1 MNLPADGPRAGR
13 VPPVNRQELEA
24 YARLAVRT
32 GANVGEGQDVL
43 VLANVAQSQFVPLLA
58 AEAYRAGARFVE
70 VHYADKWVLRAQIE
84 HGSDDGLGWSP
95 PWQIERIRAIGE
107 RNGVVIQVSGDP
119 APDLFEDLDQGRV
132 ARAIPRE
139 LQAAYIETVMK
150 NLFNWTIVAFPSEGW
165 AQAVF
170 GEPDV
175 ERLWRAIAQAVR
187 LDEPDP
193 VAAWEA
199 HVAELERRAEALT
212 RGRFDRVRFRG
223 PGTDLEVGLLPHAR
237 WASARMSTSFGRSHV
252 PNMPT
257 EEVFTT
263 PDRLRAE
270 GTVRATKEFML
281 QGTRVRDLE
290 LRFEG
295 GRVVDVSASH
305 GAEVVQQQL
314 DTDEGARS
322 LGEVALVDGSSRVN
336 KAGILFLDTLFDE
349 NATCHVAYGSGLPMA
364 VEGTN
369 GVGRDALV
377 GLGVNVSAVHTDFM
391 VGGPEVEVDGLD
403 ADGAATPIIR
413 DDAWVLQ

>member
-1 MNLPADGPRAGR
+1 VNLPGDRPDQGK
-13 VPPVNRQELEA
+13 VPPVDQRELEA

-43 VLANVAQSQFVPLLA
+43 VLAHVAQAEFVRLIA
-58 AEAYRAGARFVE
+58 AEAYRAGARYVE
-70 VHYADKWVLRAQIE
+70 VNYVDKWVQRAQIE
-84 HGSDDGLGWSP
+84 LGSEDGLGWSP

-107 RNGVVIQVSGDP
+107 RNGVVIQVTGDP
-119 APDLFEDLDQGRV
+119 APDLFEDLDQSRV

-139 LQAAYIETVMK
+139 LQAAYIATVMK
-150 NLFNWTIVAFPSEGW
+150 NLFNWTIVAFPNEGW

-193 VAAWEA
+193 VAAWEQ
-199 HVAELERRAEALT
+199 HVAELERRAAALT
-212 RGRFDRVRFRG
+212 ERSFDRIRFRG
-223 PGTDLEVGLLPHAR
+223 PGTDLELGLLPHAR
-237 WASARMSTSFGRSHV
+237 WASARMTTSFGRSHV

-263 PDRLRAE
+263 PDRGRAE

-295 GRVVDVSASH
+295 GRVVDVNASH
-305 GAEVVQQQL
+305 GAEVVQEQL
-314 DTDEGARS
+314 DVDEGARS

-349 NATCHVAYGSGLPMA
+349 NATCHIAYGSGIPNVVDGAMELDP
-364 VEGTN
+364 
-369 GVGRDALV
+369 DAQRER
-377 GLGVNVSAVHTDFM
+377 GINQSAMHTDFM
-391 VGGPEVEVDGLD
+391 IGGPEVEVTGVT
-403 ADGAATPIIR
+403 ADGEEVPVIR
-413 DDAWVLQ
+413 DDEFVLA